1 MKKKLVMI
9 GLTIAAIVS
18 LSACGSDSKSTET
31 AVATEA
37 VTTEVVTETI
47 TTETVTEANTEA
59 EVKITFPTSDDLTNA
74 TTIGQAIKATFAASE
89 SMYEVADTYVKDN
102 ASDWTMIAYST
113 KTDPFVPTVIDFDG
127 FIEEVNKNLG
137 NKPVV
142 ISNGQEDLIIPDGWG
157 IFIKNI
163 DPKTNKFD
171 IKVCAIKK
179 LVDNKYSI
187 MGIWSYIDD
196 TKVPN
201 VLEEYT
207 LVEKEEEVTEEVTTE
222 QTTEKKT
229 EKKKETKTEKKT
241 EKKVEQTTE
250 KQSDEGCIGD
260 DALVYDDPAP
270 EGNNSQDSDEG
281 CIGDDALVY

>member
-9 GLTIAAIVS
+9 GLTIAAVVS

-31 AVATEA
+31 AVVTEA

-74 TTIGQAIKATFAASE
+74 TIIGQAIKTTFAASE
-89 SMYEVADTYVKDN
+89 SMYEVADTYVKNN

-142 ISNGQEDLIIPDGWG
+142 ISDGQEDLIVPDGWG

-207 LVEKEEEVTEEVTTE
+207 LVEKEEEVTEKVTTE

-229 EKKKETKTEKKT
+229 EKKKETKT

>member
-9 GLTIAAIVS
+9 GLTIAAAVS

-47 TTETVTEANTEA
+47 TTGTVTEANTED
-59 EVKITFPTSDDLTNA
+59 EVKITFPTSDDITNA
-74 TTIGQAIKATFAASE
+74 TTIGQAIKTTLSIEDFYDVTDAF
-89 SMYEVADTYVKDN
+89 VKN
-102 ASDWTMIAYST
+102 NTGEWEMIAYST

-127 FIEEVNKNLG
+127 FIDEVNKNLG

-142 ISNGQEDLIIPDGWG
+142 ISNGQEDLIVPDGWG
-157 IFIKNI
+157 IFIKNT
-163 DPKTNKFD
+163 DSKTNKFD

-187 MGIWSYIDD
+187 MEIWSYIDN

-201 VLEEYT
+201 ILEEYT

-250 KQSDEGCIGD
+250 KQSNEGCIGD

-270 EGNNSQDSDEG
+270 ESNNSQDSDEG